1 MQICYAMNSTLLYKN
16 ETEEKLHRNAIQTL
30 VRETR
35 MPEDS
40 VCSLYES
47 VFARLKHHAKIK
59 EFLPIFVSRE
69 VKDILLQR
77 VNLSLME
84 YQNDYL

>member
-1 MQICYAMNSTLLYKN
+1 MNSTFLYEN
-16 ETEEKLHRNAIQTL
+16 EIEEKLHRNSIQTL

-35 MPEDS
+35 MPEGV

-69 VKDILLQR
+69 VKHILLHKI
-77 VNLSLME
+77 NLSLTE
-84 YQNDYL
+84 YRDDYL

>member
-1 MQICYAMNSTLLYKN
+1 MNSIFLYEN
-16 ETEEKLHRNAIQTL
+16 EKEEKIHRNAIQAL

-35 MPEDS
+35 KPEDI

-69 VKDILLQR
+69 VKNILLQR

-84 YQNDYL
+84 YRNDYL

>member
-1 MQICYAMNSTLLYKN
+1 
-16 ETEEKLHRNAIQTL
+16 
-30 VRETR
+30 

-59 EFLPIFVSRE
+59 EFLPILVSRE

>member
-1 MQICYAMNSTLLYKN
+1 MNSTLLYKN

-35 MPEDS
+35 MPEDI

-59 EFLPIFVSRE
+59 DFLPILVCRE
-69 VKDILLQR
+69 VKEILLHKI
-77 VNLSLME
+77 NLSLTE
-84 YQNDYL
+84 YQDDYL

>member
-1 MQICYAMNSTLLYKN
+1 MNSTFLYEN
-16 ETEEKLHRNAIQTL
+16 EKEGKLHRNAIQTL

-35 MPEDS
+35 MPGDI

-47 VFARLKHHAKIK
+47 VFERLKHHAKIK

-69 VKDILLQR
+69 VKDILLHR

-84 YQNDYL
+84 YRNDYL

>member
-1 MQICYAMNSTLLYKN
+1 MNSTLLYKN

-35 MPEDS
+35 MPEDI

-47 VFARLKHHAKIK
+47 VFERLKSHARIK
-59 EFLPIFVSRE
+59 DFLPIFISRE
-69 VKDILLQR
+69 VKDILLR
-77 VNLSLME
+77 KVNLSLTE
-84 YQNDYL
+84 YRDDYL

>member
-1 MQICYAMNSTLLYKN
+1 MNSTLLYKN
-16 ETEEKLHRNAIQTL
+16 EAEEKLHRNAIQTL

-35 MPEDS
+35 MPEDI

-47 VFARLKHHAKIK
+47 VFERLKSHARIK
-59 EFLPIFVSRE
+59 DFLPIFISRE
-69 VKDILLQR
+69 VKDILSQR

>member
-1 MQICYAMNSTLLYKN
+1 MNSTLLYKN
-16 ETEEKLHRNAIQTL
+16 EAEEKLHRNAIQTL

-59 EFLPIFVSRE
+59 EFLPILVSRE
-69 VKDILLQR
+69 VKEILLHKI
-77 VNLSLME
+77 NLSLTE
-84 YQNDYL
+84 YRDDYL

>member
-1 MQICYAMNSTLLYKN
+1 MNSTLLYEN
-16 ETEEKLHRNAIQTL
+16 EAEEKLHRNAIQTL

-35 MPEDS
+35 MPKDI

-59 EFLPIFVSRE
+59 DFLPILVCRE
-69 VKDILLQR
+69 VKEILLHKI
-77 VNLSLME
+77 NLSLTE
-84 YQNDYL
+84 YQDDYL